1 MKLSEN
7 LKRIR
12 KENNLS
18 QEQLAEQLG
27 VSRQSVS
34 KWESGQ
40 SYPEMDKVLLIC
52 KLYNFNMDEL
62 MNENVKEVNE
72 TKQSKIN
79 MNKYIDDFF
88 EFITKTVDM
97 LSSMTFK
104 QKLKCVIEQCM
115 IALFLYLGILVV
127 GYIGSIVV
135 IGVFGNLP
143 NGIYHFIR
151 DSILQPVYIILSMIL
166 AITVFLHIFK
176 IRYLDYYEI
185 VKAEDLPE
193 NDKPDDANTE
203 KNVQSLEK
211 QKILLEKKQEKVII
225 RDPEHSQSRFLNGI
239 IRMVLWFVKFMA
251 AWIALGVAVSLVC
264 FVVLLVLSF
273 LFVKTGL
280 VFLGAFLGL
289 LAAISIHLVILEL
302 IYNFMISKKS
312 KKARMGISFVAALI
326 VGGISIGMMVIG
338 STKFN
343 IVKDANL
350 NNDLEEV
357 FEVPMT
363 ENLVIEYYRD
373 MEYIESDL
381 ANVKIVVKHS
391 KLHDVKIIQE
401 SETVDLCFMEDDTK
415 IMEIIRDVIDDI
427 NHKEIRNYDGPIIQ
441 VYTSKENIEKIKQ
454 NIKTRKENWQQE
466 LVDELNARIDELEV
480 ENIDLENQV
489 YEKEILLEAQDAEL
503 QEKKDEIE
511 RISQEM

>member
-72 TKQSKIN
+72 TKQAKIN
-79 MNKYIDDFF
+79 INKYVDDFF
-88 EFITKTVDM
+88 AFITKTVEM
-97 LSSMTFK
+97 FSSMTFK
-104 QKLKCVIEQCM
+104 QKLKCIIEQFLVIIVLGLGFLI
-115 IALFLYLGILVV
+115 IADVGSLAIFGIL
-127 GYIGSIVV
+127 GS
-135 IGVFGNLP
+135 LP
-143 NGIYHFIR
+143 PEIYRFAR
-151 DSILQPVYIILSMIL
+151 NILQSVYIILGIIMAVTI
-166 AITVFLHIFK
+166 FLHIFK

-185 VKAEDLPE
+185 VKEEDLSE
-193 NDKPDDANTE
+193 NDKSEDQNKE
-203 KNVQSLEK
+203 KNTQGLEK
-211 QKILLEKKQEKVII
+211 QKIFLEKKKEKIII
-225 RDPEHSQSRFLNGI
+225 RDPEHSQSRFLSGI
-239 IRMVLWFVKFMA
+239 IRMVLWFVKFIV
-251 AWIALGVAVSLVC
+251 AWIGLGFAVSLVC

-280 VFLGAFLGL
+280 LFLGALLGL

-302 IYNFMISKKS
+302 IYNFIMSKKS
-312 KKARMGISFVAALI
+312 KKARMGISFVVALI

-343 IVKDANL
+343 IVKDTNL
-350 NNDLEEV
+350 NNDIEEV

-363 ENLVIEYYRD
+363 ENLVIEHYRNI
-373 MEYIESDL
+373 EYIESDL
-381 ANVKIVVKHS
+381 PNVKIVVKHS
-391 KLHDVKIIQE
+391 KLHDVRMIQE
-401 SETVDLCFMEDDTK
+401 GEIVDLYFMQDDTK
-415 IMEIIRDVIDDI
+415 IMEIIRDVIEDI
-427 NHKEIRNYDGPIIQ
+427 NRKEIRNYYEPIIE
-441 VYTSKENIEKIKQ
+441 VHASKENIEKMKQ
-454 NIKTRKENWQQE
+454 NIITRKENSQQE
-466 LVDELNARIDELEV
+466 LIDELNVKINELEI
-480 ENIDLENQV
+480 ENLDLENKIH
-489 YEKEILLEAQDAEL
+489 EKNILLEEQDVQL
-503 QEKKDEIE
+503 QQMQNEIE
-511 RISQEM
+511 MQEE